1 MPLFKYTA
9 KRLSGETVTGTL
21 EATTQS
27 LVLDALRKQGLVVIG
42 VRETAPKTR
51 GRARVKLEELVVFS
65 RQLATLVEA
74 GIPLVTGLD
83 TLHAQLERPGLKA
96 VVGRI
101 RDDVEGGANFTDALA
116 KHPTVFS
123 SLFVSMVKAG
133 EASGTLAEI
142 LDRLAIYLEKTAA
155 LQRKV
160 KSALIYPAVVS
171 SMALLITVFLIVKV
185 VPTFKGIFAT
195 LKGELPLPTQILL
208 GVSDFCQ
215 RYFLV
220 GIGLLVGLVV
230 GGRRYH
236 QTSAGRLRIDRWLL
250 TLPIFGILLRK
261 VAIAQ
266 FSRTLSTLVKSGV
279 PILTSLEIVGKTA
292 DNRVLEDAIT
302 NVRTSI
308 REGENI
314 AGPLAASGV
323 FPPLVVRMV
332 SVGEQTGQL
341 EKMLAKIADFYESEV
356 DAAVSGLTSI
366 LEPLIIAVMGVV
378 VGGIVIA
385 IFMPIL
391 KITQYLSA
399 G

>member
-1 MPLFKYTA
+1 MPSFKYTA

-21 EATTQS
+21 EAPAQAS
-27 LVLDALRKQGLVVIG
+27 VLEALRKQGLVVIG
-42 VRETAPKTR
+42 VRETTATAH
-51 GRARVKLEELVVFS
+51 GRSKARLEDLVIFS

-74 GIPLVTGLD
+74 GIPLVTSLD
-83 TLHAQLERPGLKA
+83 TLHAQIERPGLKT
-96 VVGRI
+96 VVGRV
-101 RDDVEGGANFTDALA
+101 RDDVEGGSNFTDALA
-116 KHPTVFS
+116 KHPAVFS

-142 LDRLAIYLEKTAA
+142 LDRLATYLEKTAA

-160 KSALIYPAVVS
+160 KSALVYPAVVS
-171 SMALLITVFLIVKV
+171 SMAMLITIFLIVKV

-195 LKGELPLPTQILL
+195 LGGDLPMPTQVLL
-208 GVSDFCQ
+208 GISD
-215 RYFLV
+215 LV
-220 GIGLLVGLVV
+220 RQYLLIGIGLAV
-230 GGRRYH
+230 GGVIGAQRYY
-236 QTSAGRLRIDRWLL
+236 QTAAGRAQIDRRLL
-250 TLPIFGILLRK
+250 QLPIIGILLRK

-292 DNRVLEDAIT
+292 GNRVIEEAVT
-302 NVRTSI
+302 KVRTSI

-314 AGPLAASGV
+314 AGPLAESGV

-341 EKMLAKIADFYESEV
+341 EKMLTKIADFYESEV

-378 VGGIVIA
+378 VGGIVVA
-385 IFMPIL
+385 IFLPIL
-391 KITQYLSA
+391 KITQYLSQ
-399 G
+399 